1 MEIRQLRAFIAIA
14 ELGTFTAGALRVHVT
29 QAAISMQIRQ
39 LENELGARLFI
50 RAPRRVMLTEA
61 GEQLLQRA
69 RQILRDHDAALDE
82 IAELA
87 GAERGRL
94 RVGSASAMVTTDVLP
109 QLLKEVRRKHSRA
122 EVTVASGTSEA
133 LVQQILSGEIDI
145 AFVSLPVEARGINTE
160 RLTQDQLVAVA
171 SPRHRLAKQ
180 KTISAYTL
188 AGEKLILGERG
199 GNTRRLIDLFFAQAG
214 VSLHVSMEL
223 SRQAAIRRMVEA
235 DMGVGIVPLQTVR
248 DEVERGRLIRW
259 WIEGAQINWEMG
271 LARLAGGYESPISQT
286 FIKLS
291 RDYFRGNPECRRQE
305 NSNGVGQEAREEIV
319 LIISSEYLNQA
330 FNILFIVKE
339 MRRHTNPLRL
349 LRDDHPLLGQP

>member
-39 LENELGARLFI
+39 LENELGAKLFI

-94 RVGSASAMVTTDVLP
+94 RIGSASAMVTTDVLP
-109 QLLKEVRRKHSRA
+109 KLLKEVRNQHQGA
-122 EVTVASGTSEA
+122 EITVASGTSEA
-133 LVQQILSGEIDI
+133 LVQQILAGELDI

-160 RLTQDQLVAVA
+160 RLSQDQLVAIA
-171 SPRHRLAKQ
+171 SPRHKFAKQ
-180 KTISAYTL
+180 RTISAYTL

-199 GNTRRLIDLFFAQAG
+199 GNTRRLIDQFFAQAG
-214 VSLHVSMEL
+214 VDLKVSMEL
-223 SRQAAIRRMVEA
+223 SRQAAIRRMVEE
-235 DMGVGIVPLQTVR
+235 DMGVGIVPLQSVG
-248 DEVERGRLIRW
+248 EAVAKGRLVRW
-259 WIEGAQINWEMG
+259 WIEGAQINWELG
-271 LARLAGGYESPISQT
+271 IARLTGGYESPITQT

-291 RDYFRGNPECRRQE
+291 RSYFSDSQRSAASKKPKLAPG
-305 NSNGVGQEAREEIV
+305 
-319 LIISSEYLNQA
+319 
-330 FNILFIVKE
+330 KK
-339 MRRHTNPLRL
+339 HTRK
-349 LRDDHPLLGQP
+349 